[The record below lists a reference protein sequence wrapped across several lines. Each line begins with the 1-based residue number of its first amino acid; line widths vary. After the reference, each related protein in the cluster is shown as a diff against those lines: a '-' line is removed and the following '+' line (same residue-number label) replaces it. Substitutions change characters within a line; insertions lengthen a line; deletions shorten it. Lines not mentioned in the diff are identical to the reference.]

1 MFGLSPIRKNEVQRN
16 NSLWN
21 FDSMFD
27 SFFEDSFFPSFGT
40 AYTGLNVDIKEEENE
55 FQIIAEVP
63 GLKKE
68 EIKVN
73 IENDLLTIA
82 IEKREE
88 SNHEKDNYIRKER
101 KAINMKRSFRLENVI
116 SEEIAAKLEDGI
128 LTLTLPKQEPV
139 KPKAKEIEIE

>member
-27 SFFEDSFFPSFGT
+27 NFFEDSFFPSFGT

-82 IEKREE
+82 VEKREE

-101 KAINMKRSFRLENVI
+101 KAINMQRSFRLENVK